1 MRSGSTAHDGGEWP
15 SAQRP
20 YPDEAT
26 SGPVQ
31 YGPGP
36 RSDPQEDPGGRREA
50 PFGPEVSWPR
60 GFRPLDPQTRE
71 VLESAY
77 DTGTVY
83 QQPAVDDYGYGDPGY
98 ADPSYD
104 GPRAPRAGSGFGGES
119 GPAGTASSGWSGY
132 RQSETT
138 VPGYQ
143 VPGIRD
149 SSRPGYAGAGYPS
162 AGSQRQD
169 FASPPSGGDIYPVT
183 GAQEALPDTGPLP
196 LAPHWPVQDSGSPA
210 ETGSSA
216 YPEQWYDHP
225 RLDDR
230 VLDDRVLDDRR
241 LDGPRPADPR
251 LAGMRYDELRYDE
264 PSPDG
269 PGLDQAFN
277 DESWYE
283 ELRRSA
289 PAYPQTSGGRPLP
302 DGPAHR
308 SEPQAAGY
316 SPQPGY
322 RAAPA
327 PDRSA
332 GYQPP
337 RGDRGDSGPQLSAG
351 PATRP
356 GPRTGQESAFLSAPT
371 AFSAPAGQVGVLT
384 PPAARPA
391 VPAVPGVP
399 AVRPGHGLDGPEITS
414 SWPVAPQVDELES
427 FAEFWREDAEE
438 AEYAGLFGDREID
451 PERAGP
457 AAKRR
462 IGRRRGRSNDHRL
475 WLALGGVVV
484 VAAAAITG
492 IIKFEFPSHGGPAHT
507 MVTPATIGT
516 YVRTVDLERQTNV
529 AQLRAE
535 VIKMSA
541 GHASGVESAVYES
554 GNSAAGNDEQIIMFI
569 GGHLA
574 NAAPATSVA
583 SFTQKFPG
591 AQVVSAGSLGG
602 KAACVEEGG
611 SSDSVSMC
619 AWFDNDSFGEIVS
632 PTMNATALA
641 KEMLTVRP
649 AVETVVKPG

>member
-1 MRSGSTAHDGGEWP
+1 
-15 SAQRP
+15 
-20 YPDEAT
+20 
-26 SGPVQ
+26 
-31 YGPGP
+31 
-36 RSDPQEDPGGRREA
+36 
-50 PFGPEVSWPR
+50 
-60 GFRPLDPQTRE
+60 
-71 VLESAY
+71 
-77 DTGTVY
+77 
-83 QQPAVDDYGYGDPGY
+83 
-98 ADPSYD
+98 
-104 GPRAPRAGSGFGGES
+104 
-119 GPAGTASSGWSGY
+119 
-132 RQSETT
+132 
-138 VPGYQ
+138 VPGYH

-149 SSRPGYAGAGYPS
+149 SSRPGYTGPGYPGT
-162 AGSQRQD
+162 GSPRQD
-169 FASPPSGGDIYPVT
+169 FASPLSAADDIYPVT
-183 GAQEALPDTGPLP
+183 GAQEALPDTGPQP
-196 LAPHWPVQDSGSPA
+196 FARPWQAQDSGTPA
-210 ETGSSA
+210 QAGRSA

-230 VLDDRVLDDRR
+230 VLGDRAQEDRVLDDRR
-241 LDGPRPADPR
+241 PGDSRPADSRPDDPR
-251 LAGMRYDELRYDE
+251 LVGMRYDELRYDE

-269 PGLDQAFN
+269 PGLDQSFS

-289 PAYPQTSGGRPLP
+289 PAYPQTSGGSFLP
-302 DGPAHR
+302 DGPAPR
-308 SEPQAAGY
+308 SEPQGSGY

-322 RAAPA
+322 RQAPA
-327 PDRSA
+327 PERSA
-332 GYQPP
+332 GYTQP

-356 GPRTGQESAFLSAPT
+356 APRTGQDSAFLSAPT
-371 AFSAPAGQVGVLT
+371 GQVGVLT

-391 VPAVPGVP
+391 VPRAPGIP

-414 SWPVAPQVDELES
+414 SWPAAPQVDELES

-451 PERAGP
+451 PERARS
-457 AAKRR
+457 AAKRST
-462 IGRRRGRSNDHRL
+462 GRRRGRSNDHRL

-484 VAAAAITG
+484 LAAVAITG

-529 AQLRAE
+529 AQLRDE

-541 GHASGVESAVYES
+541 GHASSVESAVYES

-574 NAAPATSVA
+574 NADPATSVA

-591 AQVVSAGSLGG
+591 AQVVTAGSLGG

-619 AWFDNDSFGEIVS
+619 AWFDNDSFGEVVS
-632 PTMNATALA
+632 PTMNSTALA
-641 KEMLTVRP
+641 KQMLTVRP
-649 AVETVVKPG
+649 AVETVVKN